1 VKSTLV
7 LSDVHLGEGHGRDA
21 GCALAR
27 LLTEHTHKDLI
38 FAGDTFDLTL
48 GPKTESTGETLCR
61 ILAHHEPVRAALRA
75 HLGRGNRVTVLPG
88 NHDAALKQEE
98 TAGELLKSLEPPRD
112 EALSVR
118 DWFTNFGPAHIQHGH
133 LYDADNAFAHPLAPF
148 RIGAEPLG
156 TALMRHFVGP
166 SGALSFAHA
175 HETSPVRG
183 LVRAFREFGPRAPQ
197 IILLYFRVALALCLR
212 AARKDELHA
221 DEQEGERALK
231 ELARKTGLPEEQL
244 RALAEL
250 RESPTHLSAKETWH
264 RLYLDQVSA
273 GALFTFAA
281 TQALSNPGLSL
292 PPALVAT
299 GLFIKRKLEPI
310 DYHERMNEAARQAAH
325 KIRELLGAELV
336 VFGHTH
342 SAHEEPGY
350 VNLGSF
356 GVARRARPYLV
367 LREDGHHELRRFEA
381 T

>member
-1 VKSTLV
+1 MKSTLV
-7 LSDVHLGEGHGRDA
+7 LSDVHLGDGHGHDA
-21 GCALAR
+21 GRALAR

-38 FAGDTFDLTL
+38 LAGDTFDLTL
-48 GPKTESTGETLCR
+48 GPKTEATGETLGK

-75 HLGRGNRVTVLPG
+75 HLERGKRVTLLPG
-88 NHDAALKQEE
+88 NHDAALKQRE
-98 TAGELLKSLEPPRD
+98 TRAELWKTLAPPHE
-112 EALSVR
+112 EALCVR

-148 RIGAEPLG
+148 RIDAEPLG
-156 TALMRHFVGP
+156 TALMRDFVGP

-212 AARKDELHA
+212 ATRKDEVA
-221 DEQEGERALK
+221 VDEREGERALL
-231 ELARKTGLPEEQL
+231 ELALETGLAEEQL
-244 RALAEL
+244 RSLAEL
-250 RESPTHLSAKETWH
+250 RQTPTHLSPKETWH

-281 TQALSNPGLSL
+281 TQAFSNPVLGL
-292 PPALVAT
+292 PPALVAS
-299 GLFIKRKLEPI
+299 GLFIKRKLKPI

-367 LREDGHHELRRFEA
+367 LREDGDHELRRFE
-381 T
+381 TT